1 MSVMASAPK
10 VALRASAN
18 LFAAFVIR
26 AIPWNLFIGVNAWA
40 SCPAHSYR
48 QKELF
53 LSRRERTC
61 EQVMGPPACHIFGA
75 VLEIM
80 SLAVHREHQPQS
92 RT

>member
-10 VALRASAN
+10 VAPRASAN

-40 SCPAHSYR
+40 SCPANSYR

-53 LSRRERTC
+53 FVTPRAHLRTDD
-61 EQVMGPPACHIFGA
+61 GTTRLPYLGA

-80 SLAVHREHQPQS
+80 SLAARG
-92 RT
+92 